1 MTDLHT
7 TTAPVTNPHGT
18 VVLVHG
24 IGEHCGRY
32 THVVDAL
39 NHAGWSVFAYDQR
52 GHGRS
57 PGARGVLPHPEALL
71 DDLGQ
76 VLDGIHAHKLVLLGH
91 SMGGV
96 VAARFVAEARR
107 KVDALVLSSPALK
120 NRLKLTDRI
129 KLALG
134 TLLAP
139 NLVLPNGLDATK
151 IAHDPEVV
159 RAYRNDPLVHDRL
172 TPRLVNF
179 ILDSGRI
186 VRQRAGTWRV
196 PTLLLWAGDDR
207 LVDPEGS
214 REFARNAPTDVVTT
228 REFAG
233 LYHEIL
239 NEGDP
244 RVFDTMLDWMAGV
257 Q

>member
-1 MTDLHT
+1 MTDLYT
-7 TTAPVTNPHGT
+7 TPAPVPHPHGT

-24 IGEHCGRY
+24 IGEHSGRY
-32 THVVDAL
+32 AHVIDAL
-39 NHAGWSVFAYDQR
+39 NRAGWSVFAYDQR

-57 PGARGVLPHPEALL
+57 PGARGVLPHPETLL
-71 DDLGQ
+71 GDLAQ

-91 SMGGV
+91 SMGGA
-96 VAARFVAEARR
+96 VAARFVAEERR

-120 NRLKLTDRI
+120 NKLKLTDRL
-129 KLALG
+129 KLAAG

-139 NLVLPNGLDATK
+139 NLALPNGLDATK
-151 IAHDPEVV
+151 ISHDSEVV
-159 RAYRNDPLVHDRL
+159 RAYQNDPLVHDRL

-179 ILDSGRI
+179 ILDSGRL
-186 VRQRAGTWRV
+186 VRERAGTWRV
-196 PTLLLWAGDDR
+196 PTLLMWAGDDR
-207 LVDPEGS
+207 LVDPDGS
-214 REFARNAPTDVVTT
+214 REFARNAPKDVVTT

-233 LYHEIL
+233 LYHEIF

-244 RVFDTMLDWMAGV
+244 SVFDTMLNWMTGV